1 MTSREQILSAIKA
14 NQPEPTALPSLNGLG
29 LESFNV
35 VEKFRSVLEGISGA
49 CIEVQSEGEIL
60 SYLEQHFDPQ
70 KRWISNLP
78 NLQTHCDTQ
87 WLHVA
92 PHNLENV
99 ELGIFKGICAVAESG
114 AIWVNEASLGQ
125 RVAPFICQ
133 YLVLVV
139 PKESVFA
146 TLHQAY
152 ASGILQNEGFGGFI
166 AGPSKTADI
175 EQSLVIGAH
184 GARGLTVF
192 LLG

>member
-1 MTSREQILSAIKA
+1 MSSREQILSAIKA
-14 NQPEPTALPSLNGLG
+14 NQPDSTALPSLDVLG
-29 LESFNV
+29 LEPFDV
-35 VEKFRSVLEGISGA
+35 LEKFKTVLEGIAGT
-49 CIEVQSEGEIL
+49 CIMVDNEAEIEA
-60 SYLEQHFDPQ
+60 YLEQYYDSS
-70 KRWISNLP
+70 KRWISSVSTI
-78 NLQTHCDTQ
+78 QKHCDTAWQ
-87 WLHVA
+87 NTD
-92 PHNLENV
+92 PHSLENV
-99 ELGIFKGICAVAESG
+99 ELGIFNGICAVAESG
-114 AIWVNEASLGQ
+114 AVWVNEASLGQ

-139 PKESVFA
+139 PKTALFA

-152 ASGILQNEGFGGFI
+152 QSGLLENEGFGGFI